1 MRDDHISGVNGV
13 GLPRERP
20 LVSVD
25 LAIFS
30 VRERKLHVLLVQR
43 PTDAAE
49 PFPSAWALPGGFVDV
64 SEDADLAACA
74 GRKLNEK
81 TGIASPYLEQIGSWG
96 SAARDPRGWSA
107 THAYMALTPDL
118 APLEK
123 GANAADVEWV
133 PIVGEGVRRALAFD
147 HDEILAAAVNRLRSK
162 VEYTSLPT
170 YLLPK
175 EFTLSDLQAVYEIVL
190 GRKLEK
196 SAFRTRIMAADVV
209 ESVPRVRRGPNRP
222 ARLYRLKR
230 RKRPV
235 YFVRTFNP
243 PK

>member
-96 SAARDPRGWSA
+96 SAAR
-107 THAYMALTPDL
+107 
-118 APLEK
+118 
-123 GANAADVEWV
+123 
-133 PIVGEGVRRALAFD
+133 
-147 HDEILAAAVNRLRSK
+147 
-162 VEYTSLPT
+162 
-170 YLLPK
+170 
-175 EFTLSDLQAVYEIVL
+175 
-190 GRKLEK
+190 
-196 SAFRTRIMAADVV
+196 
-209 ESVPRVRRGPNRP
+209 
-222 ARLYRLKR
+222 
-230 RKRPV
+230 
-235 YFVRTFNP
+235 
-243 PK
+243 